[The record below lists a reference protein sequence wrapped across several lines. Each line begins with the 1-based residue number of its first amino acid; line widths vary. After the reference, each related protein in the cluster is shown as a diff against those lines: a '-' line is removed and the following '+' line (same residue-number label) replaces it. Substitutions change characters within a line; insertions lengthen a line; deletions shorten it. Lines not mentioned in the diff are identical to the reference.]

1 MVTGPDDVRF
11 QRRTG
16 SSRPTTKITRLTRFR
31 HRVGTT
37 HSITSGVPR
46 LGLPVGGRVL
56 KPVPVADPLSS
67 ECDGHRWHSISLQR
81 RPPTNCLSLSCC
93 SPGRSSLSRNDV
105 PVATD
110 RPKDHSLALVARF
123 RVTTAVPPPVAGV
136 GFLYVSSSPLIAMKR
151 F

>member
-1 MVTGPDDVRF
+1 MAAPTNAAKCEKSSCQPGAVHTWHFSDVLRPSSDVRCW
-11 QRRTG
+11 G
-16 SSRPTTKITRLTRFR
+16 LNRPKSAVAGR
-31 HRVGTT
+31 
-37 HSITSGVPR
+37 
-46 LGLPVGGRVL
+46 GRVL
-56 KPVPVADPLSS
+56 KPVPVADLLSS

-81 RPPTNCLSLSCC
+81 RPPTNCLSMSCC

-110 RPKDHSLALVARF
+110 QPKDHSLALVARF

-136 GFLYVSSSPLIAMKR
+136 GFLYVSTSPLIAMKR